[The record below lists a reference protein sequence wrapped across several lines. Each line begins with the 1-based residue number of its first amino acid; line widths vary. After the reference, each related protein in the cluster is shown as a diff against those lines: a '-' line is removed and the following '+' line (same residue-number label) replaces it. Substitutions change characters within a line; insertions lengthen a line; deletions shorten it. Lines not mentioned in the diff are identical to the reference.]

1 MAFWDTSALVKLY
14 VRERDSD
21 YFRELMRASADT
33 AVISQ
38 LSLAEMHRALWAK
51 EVARAIPE
59 HRAGTTYQRF
69 RSNVESA
76 NFEVVPFGPDVE
88 REFDRV
94 VRICHR
100 VKAVVAIR
108 TFDCLLLAS
117 ALVARTPELI
127 STDSRMRNA
136 ASLLG
141 LAVLPE

>member
-1 MAFWDTSALVKLY
+1 MTFWDTSALVKLY

-21 YFRELMRASADT
+21 YFRELMRSSADA

-38 LSLAEMHRALWAK
+38 FSLSEMHRALWAK
-51 EVARAIPE
+51 EIARVIPE
-59 HRAGTTYQRF
+59 HRAERTYQRF

-76 NFEVVPFGPDVE
+76 NLEVVPFGRDVQ
-88 REFDRV
+88 REFDR
-94 VRICHR
+94 IIQMCHR
-100 VKAVVAIR
+100 AKPVIPIR
-108 TFDCLLLAS
+108 TLDCLLLAS
-117 ALVARTPELI
+117 AVVARSPELI